1 MQRNQIIYQ
10 ITKVSNGKQIH
21 QNFSKYLHSIEEI
34 CGVVVAQVGLWW
46 LSVGLWWLSV
56 GLWWLSGRAPGYKS
70 CGPQFNS
77 RAIPTVPKNFLGTVK
92 WQVKIV
98 QRQHM
103 S

>member
-1 MQRNQIIYQ
+1 M
-10 ITKVSNGKQIH
+10 TKKFWSEPVAEGI
-21 QNFSKYLHSIEEI
+21 SKVRGRIRLAAKKHFENYTKHETR
-34 CGVVVAQVGLWW
+34 GLW
-46 LSVGLWWLSV
+46 L
-56 GLWWLSGRAPGYKS
+56 LSGRAPGYKT
-70 CGPQFNS
+70 CGPRFYS